1 MIPAYIRGTPP
12 TDQIG
17 ESLVTPSHS
26 RVTFGQPIDLSM
38 FNRRQAGDKDVQAE
52 VSRLFRKALLELR
65 DQGLPAGH
73 EENTRESQPILC
85 SDTHDAA

>member
-17 ESLVTPSHS
+17 ESLITPSHS

-38 FNRRQAGDKDVQAE
+38 YNRHQAGDKEVQAE
-52 VSRLFRKALLELR
+52 VSRLFRQALLELR
-65 DQGLPAGH
+65 DQGLPAEH
-73 EENTRESQPILC
+73 EAKTRETQPILR